1 MKSFSTEMYLE
12 ISFVHVDLRSLFPNM
27 EHICVLHLSLCLN
40 HNLRDEILSVLKRSD
55 GKYKQN
61 INL

>member
-1 MKSFSTEMYLE
+1 MKSSSTEMYLE
-12 ISFVHVDLRSLFPNM
+12 ILFVHVDLRSLFSNM
-27 EHICVLHLSLCLN
+27 EHIYVLYLSLCLN